1 MSRSDHSRRTVL
13 KGASLGMSA
22 GLLSGFAPVVAA
34 ENAEIW
40 AHEYWANKDG
50 VKLNYA
56 DGSWILF
63 RKSGTEPI
71 IRIYCESPDAG
82 RVQEMLSAAIT
93 ELDR

>member
-40 AHEYWANKDG
+40 AHEYWGNKDG
-50 VKLNYA
+50 VKLNRWRTRIGA
-56 DGSWILF
+56 P
-63 RKSGTEPI
+63 PI
-71 IRIYCESPDAG
+71 RP
-82 RVQEMLSAAIT
+82 Q
-93 ELDR
+93 